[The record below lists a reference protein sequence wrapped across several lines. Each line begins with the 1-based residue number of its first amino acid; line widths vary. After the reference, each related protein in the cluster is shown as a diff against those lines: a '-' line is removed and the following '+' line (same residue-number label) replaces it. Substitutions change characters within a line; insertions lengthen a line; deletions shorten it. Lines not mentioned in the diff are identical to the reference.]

1 MFRSAIRL
9 IPEAR
14 SPCALTASFL
24 DWPLHHG
31 RGLRFENRCKCAQHA
46 HSIVRSPLFLQ
57 NAVVIFPEAETN
69 MKLPDTNRDRFFEL
83 ETALHRKE
91 IRNSAE
97 SVSQLLA
104 DEFKEFGSSG
114 RIFSK
119 ASIIESLKKTE
130 SDQPLLVDN
139 FDVQKLAQ
147 GVVLVTYFATNS
159 AGTTWTL
166 R

>member
-1 MFRSAIRL
+1 
-9 IPEAR
+9 
-14 SPCALTASFL
+14 
-24 DWPLHHG
+24 
-31 RGLRFENRCKCAQHA
+31 
-46 HSIVRSPLFLQ
+46 
-57 NAVVIFPEAETN
+57 

-166 R
+166 RSSIWKLIEGRWKMVFHQGTRTASKPRATL